1 MIQLTELD
9 GRLVGCPATKLLSI
23 IEKPYT
29 LQILHRLYNT
39 SPLRF
44 TELQNRLGVSP
55 KVLTS
60 RLQVL
65 GELGVVVRK
74 SHDEIPPRVD
84 YALSPKGMD
93 LVLRIPIDLTASKVK
108 LLPVPP
114 GKMFDELQ
122 AWAAKYNFVEL
133 NGKKAVSASTISR
146 SSATRS
152 SPEVSRTSNTTKKVA

>member
-1 MIQLTELD
+1 MPITRMTEQN
-9 GRLVGCPATKLLSI
+9 GRLGVCPVSEALSL

-60 RLQVL
+60 RLQEL
-65 GELGVVVRK
+65 GELGVVVRR

-84 YALSPKGMD
+84 YELSPKGRD
-93 LVLRIPIDLTASKVK
+93 LVLRIPIDLGASRVT
-108 LLPVPP
+108 LPAQP

-122 AWAAKYNFVEL
+122 AWTEKYNFAEL
-133 NGKKAVSASTISR
+133 NGKK
-146 SSATRS
+146 
-152 SPEVSRTSNTTKKVA
+152 

>member
-1 MIQLTELD
+1 MKAEQD
-9 GRLVGCPATKLLSI
+9 GRPGMCPVSDLLSL

-44 TELQNRLGVSP
+44 TELQKILGVSP

-60 RLQVL
+60 RLQ
-65 GELGVVVRK
+65 ELGGRGIVIRR

-84 YALSPKGMD
+84 YELSPKGID
-93 LVLRIPIDLTASKVK
+93 LVLRIPTDLGASRVT
-108 LLPVPP
+108 LPARP

-122 AWAAKYNFVEL
+122 AWTEKYAFVEL
-133 NGKKAVSASTISR
+133 NGQK
-146 SSATRS
+146 
-152 SPEVSRTSNTTKKVA
+152 